1 MLEYSLLL
9 LYTLIG
15 WGNGILQKEWQRKT
29 EKIKYSSA
37 VYLIAQTAC
46 SCLVFFVMAGFD
58 LRADAVT
65 LIYSFV
71 YALIVILSLV
81 SNFVAMSKMNLMLCS
96 VFNNG
101 SQTVVWLVGIV
112 FFRDVFEFGG
122 ALSAGLILI
131 SVLLPLLKLKG
142 NKTAKGGIA
151 VGFFRTAVSAS
162 SIVLVKLY
170 AAEPH
175 KMSDS
180 VMCFY
185 TNLFILVL
193 LLIYFVFMKDK
204 SGLIDGFSNV
214 GKKIVFA
221 PICAV
226 LSNLGTVLSMYVLRT
241 LPLSTYSIVTYS
253 LGFATVFIN
262 SKFIFREKRTAIDTV
277 AFILSAIAVV
287 ITIF

>member
-9 LYTLIG
+9 LNTLIG

-29 EKIKYSSA
+29 ATIKYSSA
-37 VYLIAQTAC
+37 VYLIAQTAF

-58 LRADAVT
+58 LRANAVT

-96 VFNNG
+96 VFGNG
-101 SQTVVWLVGIV
+101 SQTVVWLVGVI
-112 FFRDVFEFGG
+112 FFREAFEFGG

-131 SVLLPLLKLKG
+131 SILLPLLNLKG
-142 NKTAKGGIA
+142 GKTAKSGLA
-151 VGFFRTAVSAS
+151 VGFFRTAIAAS
-162 SIVLVKLY
+162 STVLMKLY

-185 TNLFILVL
+185 TNVFVLVL
-193 LLIYFVFMKDK
+193 LLIYFAFMKDK
-204 SGLIDGFSNV
+204 GGLIDGFSNV

-241 LPLSTYSIVTYS
+241 LPLSTYSIITYS

-262 SKFIFREKRTAIDTV
+262 SKFIFREKRTAIDTI
-277 AFILSAIAVV
+277 AFILSATAVV

>member
-1 MLEYSLLL
+1 MLEYFLLIL
-9 LYTLIG
+9 NTVIG

-29 EKIKYSSA
+29 DKIKYSSA

-46 SCLVFFVMAGFD
+46 SCLVFIVMAGFD
-58 LRADAVT
+58 LRVNAVT

-71 YALIVILSLV
+71 YALIVMLSLV

-96 VFNNG
+96 VFGNG
-101 SQTVVWLVGIV
+101 SQTVVWLVGII
-112 FFRDVFEFGG
+112 FFRDAFEFGG

-131 SVLLPLLKLKG
+131 SVLLPILKLKG
-142 NKTAKGGIA
+142 NKTAKGGII

-162 SIVLVKLY
+162 SVILNKLY
-170 AAEPH
+170 ATEPH

-185 TNLFILVL
+185 TNVFVLVILLV
-193 LLIYFVFMKDK
+193 YFAFMKDK
-204 SGLIDGFSNV
+204 GGLIDGFSNV

-241 LPLSTYSIVTYS
+241 LPLSTYSIITYS
-253 LGFATVFIN
+253 FGFVTVFIN
-262 SKFIFREKRTAIDTV
+262 SKFIFREKRTAIDTI
-277 AFILSAIAVV
+277 AFLLSAVAVV

>member
-1 MLEYSLLL
+1 MIEYLLL
-9 LYTLIG
+9 ALNTLIG

-29 EKIKYSSA
+29 VEIKYAST

-58 LRADAVT
+58 LRVDAVT

-96 VFNNG
+96 VFGNG
-101 SQTVVWLVGIV
+101 SQTVVWLTGIV
-112 FFRDVFEFGG
+112 FFREAFEFGG

-142 NKTAKGGIA
+142 NRTAKSGIA
-151 VGFFRTAVSAS
+151 VGFLKTAVAAS
-162 SIVLVKLY
+162 STVLMKLY

-193 LLIYFVFMKDK
+193 LMIYFVFMKDK
-204 SGLIDGFSNV
+204 GGLIADFGRV
-214 GKKIVFA
+214 GGKIVFA
-221 PICAV
+221 PLCAV
-226 LSNLGTVLSMYVLRT
+226 ASNLGTILSMYVLRT
-241 LPLSTYSIVTYS
+241 LPLSTYSIITYS
-253 LGFATVFIN
+253 LGFVTVFIN
-262 SKFIFREKRTAIDTV
+262 SKFIFRENRTSIDIV
-277 AFILSAIAVV
+277 AFLLSALAVV
-287 ITIF
+287 ITVF